1 MNDRIVQGSR
11 PLALAGFLLAAIPP
25 ADASTDLSGDGHA
38 PFCRVIYQ
46 GESGQ
51 ALSAKPA
58 ALKGWPE
65 RTVRLIYFLPKDRPF
80 RAEVVDSMKTAI
92 VQIQAFFAQQ
102 MREHGHGDL
111 TFQYETDAMGEPLVH
126 RVDGEHDGGHYV
138 EGGAFDEI
146 LQTSF
151 GRGREIELLVLDQD
165 SGLIGGAGGL
175 AYVRVVNG
183 QPFGT
188 AEVPASLD
196 WVTTVHELGHAFG
209 LEHDFRSD
217 DYIMSYGSDPDR
229 VSACNAGLLTV
240 HPFFNPDIGGAQS
253 SAETIIDLTSS
264 LSYEAGSSSI
274 PVQLRVSDSTGL
286 HQVLLFARTS
296 PPHFAAGLLEVLACR
311 SLSGES
317 PAVVEFDYDGS
328 IPSER
333 LTSLSDPVV
342 HPLVVRAV
350 DQYGRRSGA
359 IFGLHQSSPFHIVT
373 LEEPETVTSLAFSPE
388 GTSLATATGNHAI
401 SLWDLERR
409 EVMAELGPIPFQE
422 LSSESSVAFSPDGA
436 TLASRA
442 RDGNVR
448 LWDVATGSM
457 TAALEGQP
465 GTPTSLAFSPDGATL
480 AAVSSDNT
488 VTLWNLETE
497 TESASL
503 RHDTWVSDLAFS
515 PDGATIASA
524 SSDGQIHLWD
534 SATGAHT
541 AALEGHEDWVGGL
554 AFSADGATLAS
565 SGLGGLVKLWDVT
578 TRRGVATLEHGWIV
592 GDMAFSPDGLTLACA
607 SRRVVR
613 LWDAASRVQIGALPH
628 AHRVEAVA
636 FSPDGR
642 TFASGTTKGVELWD
656 ASEWLRPRSQ
666 ELVKISGDGQQGSFD
681 SPLEDPLVVEVLD
694 QHGNAVAGAPV
705 TFAVTEGHG
714 KLSGRF
720 TIENTT
726 TDANGRAQIVLTL
739 GSNPGRTIVEARVL
753 ETISVTFN
761 AFAAETPVPPLGDG
775 DPGRWHLPDGATL
788 RLGSGRTVGR
798 APMAYSPDNQRL
810 AVATSIGTW
819 LYDVATARE
828 VSLLPGAW
836 VGSVA
841 FSPDGLTLAAGSSH
855 TITLWDVASGES
867 TATLRG
873 PNGIGFVTFSAD
885 GTILAAASRNSVRIW
900 DAASLE
906 QTATL
911 EGEVHAAALSPDGT
925 TLAAASGTT
934 VKLWDVAAGA
944 ILGTLE
950 DEIDIQSLT
959 FSPDGA
965 ILATGSTRAV
975 KLWDVTQGQT
985 IAALQG
991 HAERIPS
998 VAFSPD
1004 GATLAAGSDDNGA
1017 WLWDVAT
1024 WENVARFDDPAM
1036 AYAVAFSPDGGTLVS
1051 MSNQDFVLR
1060 DLATKNVALIPRP
1073 TWPVLSLA
1081 FSPDGATLAEA
1092 SASTRLWDLVTGWDV
1107 STLEYRAR
1115 AVAFSP
1121 DGDVLALGG
1130 NEIRLWDVARS
1141 LSIATFDAQLSA
1153 VRSLALSP
1161 DGATLAAGYLENLV
1175 LWDVATGQGATLEG
1189 HTEEVSSVAFSPDG
1203 AILASGSRDATA
1215 RVWDLETRQEVTTL
1229 QGHDGDVSVA
1239 FSPDGN
1245 TLATGSW
1252 NGTVQLWDV
1261 ATWMEIATLHRHPG
1275 WIYTMAFSPDGETLA
1290 VGTRQGAV
1298 VLWDTETWMEITTL
1312 RGHPGGVHSVA
1323 FSPDGTTLAT
1333 GSEDGTALLWDLSP
1347 QPHALRIVSGD
1358 GQRGGPGA
1366 LLAGPLVVEVRD
1378 ENGDLLEGAEVTFVI
1393 TAGGGTLATETTT
1406 TDPAGRA
1413 TTTLTLGSTPGP
1425 NTVDVAVEGLDP
1437 MLFTATAEATPDFD
1451 GDGEVGFDDFF
1462 LFAEAFGGSDP
1473 RFDLDA
1479 SGSVDFADFFLF
1491 AESFGQ
1497 PARAKLMALAR
1508 ERIGLPD
1515 GPLLQQNAPNPFNS
1529 QTVISWFLL
1538 SPGPARLEVF
1548 ALNGQRVAVLA
1559 SGDHK
1564 AGLHRLHWD
1573 GRDGHGR
1580 PLASGTYLYRLVT
1593 AEDVWAR
1600 KLVLIR

>member
-46 GESGQ
+46 GEFGQ
-51 ALSAKPA
+51 ALAAKPA

-102 MREHGHGDL
+102 MREHDHGDL

-138 EGGAFDEI
+138 EHGGAASEVARAF
-146 LQTSF
+146 SG
-151 GRGREIELLVLDQD
+151 GRDIDLVVIDKD
-165 SGLIGGAGGL
+165 SGPIGGAGGL

-188 AEVPASLD
+188 AEVPAPLD
-196 WVTTVHELGHAFG
+196 WVTAAHELGHAFG

-240 HPFFNPDIGGAQS
+240 HPFFNPGIGGGQS
-253 SAETIIDLTSS
+253 SPETTIDLTSP

-286 HQVLLFARTS
+286 HQVLLFARTN
-296 PPHFAAGLLEVLACR
+296 PPHYAAGFLEVLTC
-311 SLSGES
+311 STLSGES
-317 PAVVEFDYDGS
+317 AAVVEFDYDGS

-342 HPLVVRAV
+342 HPLVVRGV

-373 LEEPETVTSLAFSPE
+373 LEEPETVFSLAFSPE
-388 GTSLATATGNHAI
+388 GTSLAATTGNHAI
-401 SLWDLERR
+401 RLWDVEKR
-409 EVMAELGPIPFQE
+409 EVAASFGRAPAASVAFSPDGTTVATGAYDGKVRLWDVSTGSLTDTLEGQQGISASLAFSPDGE
-422 LSSESSVAFSPDGA
+422 TLAAVSSRSTVTLWNLETATESAVLEHDALVSDVAFSPDGA
-436 TLASRA
+436 TLAS
-442 RDGNVR
+442 
-448 LWDVATGSM
+448 ATWN
-457 TAALEGQP
+457 GQ
-465 GTPTSLAFSPDGATL
+465 A
-480 AAVSSDNT
+480 
-488 VTLWNLETE
+488 
-497 TESASL
+497 
-503 RHDTWVSDLAFS
+503 
-515 PDGATIASA
+515 
-524 SSDGQIHLWD
+524 HLWD
-534 SATGAHT
+534 PETGAYL
-541 AALEGHEDWVGGL
+541 AALEGHGDWVNGVT
-554 AFSADGATLAS
+554 FSPNGATLAS
-565 SGLGGLVKLWDVT
+565 SGSDGLVKLWDLRA
-578 TRRGVATLEHGWIV
+578 RRDLATLEHRWIV
-592 GDMAFSPDGLTLACA
+592 GGMAFSPDGLTLACA

-775 DPGRWHLPDGATL
+775 DPRRWHLPDGATL

-828 VSLLPGAW
+828 VCLLPGAW

-911 EGEVHAAALSPDGT
+911 EGEVHSAALSPDGT

-944 ILGTLE
+944 IVGTLE

-1245 TLATGSW
+1245 TLVTGSW

-1425 NTVDVAVEGLDP
+1425 NTVEVAVEGLDP

-1491 AESFGQ
+1491 AENFGQ

-1538 SPGPARLEVF
+1538 SPGPAHLEVF

-1559 SGDHK
+1559 SGHHK
-1564 AGLHRLHWD
+1564 AGLHRFHWN
-1573 GRDGHGR
+1573 GRDGRGR

-1600 KLVLIR
+1600 KLVLIH